1 MARTGAP
8 ACSGA
13 RRRRAPRNWPL
24 RCSTP
29 TRRAAPSRTGWC
41 TGSRP
46 ASPAWRPRRQAPR
59 KASTASAGATMAA
72 RAAAR
77 RRAPLPP
84 RGPRARHPA
93 GSGRGREKVRSG
105 VTHQRTRARQRR
117 AGRHLPAR
125 LIGSRPAPA
134 SPIRGHVRSRW
145 HAAPP
150 CDACAQPAGAAGKAA
165 GRRRRWRTWRGR
177 CWRAGRW

>member
-13 RRRRAPRNWPL
+13 RRRRAPGNWPL
-24 RCSTP
+24 RCP
-29 TRRAAPSRTGWC
+29 PRRAGAAPSRTGWC

-46 ASPAWRPRRQAPR
+46 ASPAWGRAGRRRARRQRLRP
-59 KASTASAGATMAA
+59 A
-72 RAAAR
+72 RLWRPVPAAR

-165 GRRRRWRTWRGR
+165 GRRRGWRTWRGR